1 MLSEIFISLGVF
13 AACFG
18 IVYVAVTAKNRERL
32 AMIDKGMNPFEHKK
46 VRTRNSH
53 VLLKW
58 SLLVIGLGL
67 GVFFGSL
74 LDTVTV
80 LPGEAAY
87 FGSILFFGGVGLV
100 TAYIISKKKSEE

>member
-13 AACFG
+13 GACFG

-32 AMIDKGMNPFEHKK
+32 AMIDKGMNPFENKK
-46 VRTRNSH
+46 VRTSNTH
-53 VLLKW
+53 GLLKW
-58 SLLVIGLGL
+58 SLLIIGLGL

-74 LDTVTV
+74 LDTTTV

-87 FGSILFFGGVGLV
+87 FGSILFFGGVGLIA
-100 TAYIISKKKSEE
+100 AYIISQKKSAE